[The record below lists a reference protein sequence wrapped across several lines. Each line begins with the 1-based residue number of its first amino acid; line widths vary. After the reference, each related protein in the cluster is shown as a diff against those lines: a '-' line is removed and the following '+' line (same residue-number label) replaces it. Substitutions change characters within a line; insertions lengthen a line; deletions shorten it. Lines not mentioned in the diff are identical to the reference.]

1 MANRSQRRPRLAH
14 IPPPLLFLLS
24 YVLGEALHRIVPLPL
39 RRLPGLPGMGWL
51 AVFLLL
57 TGLILVLICVIFFL
71 GARTTPI
78 PYRRPATLVMWGP
91 YRFSRNPMYVGVSL
105 IYLGVAALRDAL
117 WAVLLLPIT
126 LIVLDRFVIPQEE
139 SILRATFGAAY
150 ERYCAR
156 VRRWL

>member
-1 MANRSQRRPRLAH
+1 M
-14 IPPPLLFLLS
+14 LFLLG
-24 YVLGEALHRIVPLPL
+24 YLAGEGLHRIAPLPL
-39 RRLPGLPGMGWL
+39 QWLPGIRGIEWL
-51 AVFLLL
+51 AALLL
-57 TGLILVLICVIFFL
+57 LAGVMLVLICVMFFL

-91 YRFSRNPMYVGVSL
+91 YRFSRNPMYLAGTL
-105 IYLGVAALRDAL
+105 IYLGVAGLRGVF
-117 WAVLLLPIT
+117 WAVLLLPIV

-139 SILRATFGAAY
+139 SILRAAFGVAY